1 MPILEI
7 NNHKMYF
14 EVHGEGP
21 PALCMGGWGTYCHGN
36 ERHVGSY
43 LLENY
48 QVIIFDH
55 RGLGESTDNE
65 TTPSM
70 SLYAEDCAELLDH
83 LNLSNVTVVG
93 LVGMGACIG
102 QELAINRPDLV
113 KCLVNMNTWAKP
125 DLLLRHQLET
135 LREVHRE
142 MGWEAFQ
149 KLVCLWSFE
158 ENFYLENADRLLG
171 PSGPWRELSGRF
183 NAHARLIEACLS
195 HDTVSRLNVD
205 GRGDLLGEFK
215 PDDELLVVSRSGN
228 LKISNP
234 DLNMHFPD
242 DMIILEKLDRIKPVS
257 VIYFNST
264 KKMFYIKRFEIGVL
278 KGDQKY
284 VEIAKNIQVEI
295 VSTDWKP
302 VIELV
307 FKGKKP
313 LEKENINVDEFI
325 AVKGIK
331 AIGNQLS
338 RKEVKEINILE
349 SIPYSPE
356 KKELNEIEVV
366 QENFQDEENNVDDS
380 GSQASFN
387 F

>member
-1 MPILEI
+1 MGNIVTKYSVNKILFKEKGLSTLKPRKI
-7 NNHKMYF
+7 
-14 EVHGEGP
+14 
-21 PALCMGGWGTYCHGN
+21 W
-36 ERHVGSY
+36 
-43 LLENY
+43 
-48 QVIIFDH
+48 FD
-55 RGLGESTDNE
+55 
-65 TTPSM
+65 
-70 SLYAEDCAELLDH
+70 
-83 LNLSNVTVVG
+83 
-93 LVGMGACIG
+93 
-102 QELAINRPDLV
+102 
-113 KCLVNMNTWAKP
+113 
-125 DLLLRHQLET
+125 
-135 LREVHRE
+135 
-142 MGWEAFQ
+142 
-149 KLVCLWSFE
+149 
-158 ENFYLENADRLLG
+158 
-171 PSGPWRELSGRF
+171 
-183 NAHARLIEACLS
+183 
-195 HDTVSRLNVD
+195 DTVSRLNVD

-257 VIYFNST
+257 VVYFNSN

-313 LEKENINVDEFI
+313 LEKENINVDKFI

-338 RKEVKEINILE
+338 RKEIKEINMLE
-349 SIPYSPE
+349 PIPYIPE

-366 QENFQDEENNVDDS
+366 QENVQNEENNEDDS